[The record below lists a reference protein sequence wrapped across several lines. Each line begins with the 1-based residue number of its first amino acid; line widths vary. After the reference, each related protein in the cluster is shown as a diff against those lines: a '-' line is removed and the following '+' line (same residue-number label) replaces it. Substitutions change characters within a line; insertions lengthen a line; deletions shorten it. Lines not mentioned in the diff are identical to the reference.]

1 MYRQRG
7 GRYPLRAS
15 NTPTSAPTTPRR
27 DYHEGLEATAV
38 KVFSKPS
45 AESFKEKIKIENLQY
60 LASYNWVEAA
70 KPTIIVPGSPPEW
83 TDRPLPFMVQRD
95 SGTVFVDQNGFRV
108 PRAVLLPLFKSVDMV
123 TEETG
128 RPDFDWSSVDF
139 VTDRNGLRKILR
151 WVNGT
156 ADKTFRIDMQL
167 VGKQT
172 ILLNR
177 WEATTK
183 EPARGSFGFGFEN
196 ATTEPAP
203 GCERS
208 TGHHRIV
215 TYACPSDMN
224 GLKMVVRFEVDACL
238 PPPREATKLSSATTL
253 DDLTATLSGLG
264 LGSRSKA
271 PETTSDASGLD
282 IIHAGS
288 ADIAQERI
296 VELTTRS
303 QRNADTFD
311 WVDAYPQLF
320 LSGTPHHFL
329 GIHVGGKFSTIRK
342 RRLGSPEMQ
351 RVEERAQPSLKK
363 LRSILQVLHDLV
375 IEHGETGRLSLICV
389 KGILQVFKRNTTDSL
404 LPDEFLTRFR

>member
-1 MYRQRG
+1 
-7 GRYPLRAS
+7 
-15 NTPTSAPTTPRR
+15 
-27 DYHEGLEATAV
+27 
-38 KVFSKPS
+38 
-45 AESFKEKIKIENLQY
+45 
-60 LASYNWVEAA
+60 
-70 KPTIIVPGSPPEW
+70 
-83 TDRPLPFMVQRD
+83 MVQRD

-215 TYACPSDMN
+215 TYDMN

-329 GIHVGGKFSTIRK
+329 GIHVGGKFYEVVK
-342 RRLGSPEMQ
+342 RELRTAAMGGI
-351 RVEERAQPSLKK
+351 ERGAQAGLRK
-363 LRSILQVLHDLV
+363 LRKALGEIQELV
-375 IEHGETGRLSLICV
+375 VDSGDRGRLSLVCDGGV
-389 KGILQVFKRNTTDSL
+389 LKVFNRKSTESC
-404 LPDEFLTRFR
+404 LPDEIMRRFDN